1 MRRGA
6 ERAQAA
12 AVPGRVRAAG
22 GPGGRAAA
30 LHHHLLHGEGRG
42 ALSRENYELRVANCP
57 FVRCFRRP
65 ERRERGLGGSEEAW
79 VRVREREGGQGG
91 REGGR
96 EWRAGCAAVE

>member
-30 LHHHLLHGEGRG
+30 LHHHLLHGECI
-42 ALSRENYELRVANCP
+42 AILKIVL
-57 FVRCFRRP
+57 F
-65 ERRERGLGGSEEAW
+65 
-79 VRVREREGGQGG
+79 
-91 REGGR
+91 
-96 EWRAGCAAVE
+96 